1 VPRTPPATKAPRGS
15 VMDALETLESR
26 RKRKGPAG
34 VPAKVRRGAG
44 LDLDKI
50 R

>member
-1 VPRTPPATKAPRGS
+1 V
-15 VMDALETLESR
+15 VDALETLESR

-34 VPAKVRRGAG
+34 VPAKVRRGPG
-44 LDLDKI
+44 LDLDSI